1 MRKTTTVWV
10 VLLNGRALDAADE
23 ALSRRIAELFR
34 SEGIDARVRQVNSAA
49 LESEARVAAADPA
62 VEAVV
67 AAGGDGTVSSVAQ
80 AVAGSDKPMAVL
92 PLGTRN
98 HFARDVGIPLDLPG
112 AVRAAAT
119 RHVRAVDV
127 GDVNGRVFVNNSS
140 VGLYPDMIRERER
153 HRWRR
158 RAGKL
163 LATFRASWRALARL
177 QHGRILM
184 ASRDKGLVRDVPF
197 VFIGNNDYD
206 PSWIAGRTRHR
217 VDGGVLSLW
226 VPKRSTRF
234 AILRLALRAVVG
246 RLRSA
251 KDLERTTLPEVWV
264 DVGRRHVRVA
274 ADGEVRRMKCPLHY
288 RVRPGALHV
297 LAP

>member
-1 MRKTTTVWV
+1 MWV
-10 VLLNGRALDAADE
+10 VLLNGQALGANDE
-23 ALSRRIAELFR
+23 AVARRIDELFR
-34 SEGIDARVRQVNSAA
+34 GEGVDADVRRVHCAA
-49 LESEARVAAADPA
+49 VEAEARIAAADPG
-62 VEAVV
+62 VDAVV

-80 AVAGSDKPMAVL
+80 ALAGSAKPMAVL

-98 HFARDVGIPLDLPG
+98 HFARDLGLPLDL
-112 AVRAAAT
+112 AAAIHAAASH
-119 RHVRAVDV
+119 HVRAVDV

-140 VGLYPDMIRERER
+140 VGLYPDMVRERER

-163 LATFRASWRALARL
+163 LATFRASWRAFVKLRPR
-177 QHGRILM
+177 RILM
-184 ASRDKGLVRDVPF
+184 ASREKGLVRDTPF

-226 VPKRSTRF
+226 VPRRTSRF
-234 AILRLALRAVVG
+234 AILKLALRAVVG
-246 RLRSA
+246 RLRGA
-251 KDLERTTLPEVWV
+251 KDLERTTLQELWV
-264 DVGRRHVRVA
+264 DVGHRDVRVA
-274 ADGEVRRMKCPLHY
+274 ADGEVRKMRGPLHY
-288 RVRPGALHV
+288 RVRPGALQV